1 VLEARRPNSR
11 RPLHV
16 DLGAL
21 SRARDMEGAR
31 ALLQQ
36 GATLASACKAE
47 RLVEIAVR
55 IFARPE
61 RDLVGWF
68 DGRGLSHTRGI
79 ARRAHGGRERHQRA
93 IADELFV
100 NVKTIEGH
108 LSRAY
113 RKLGVTSRFELAEVL
128 GESPIDVADYSND
141 EIAPTWS
148 EDR

>member
-1 VLEARRPNSR
+1 
-11 RPLHV
+11 
-16 DLGAL
+16 
-21 SRARDMEGAR
+21 
-31 ALLQQ
+31 
-36 GATLASACKAE
+36 
-47 RLVEIAVR
+47 
-55 IFARPE
+55 
-61 RDLVGWF
+61 
-68 DGRGLSHTRGI
+68 
-79 ARRAHGGRERHQRA
+79 
-93 IADELFV
+93 V